1 MDIQILQPD
10 KESLKIK
17 VSLGS
22 MRTNIQNNTE
32 WNLVSMM
39 FGYLVH
45 TRKDTDQE
53 KYRIIMYFT
62 QCFIDL

>member
-45 TRKDTDQE
+45 MREDTDQE